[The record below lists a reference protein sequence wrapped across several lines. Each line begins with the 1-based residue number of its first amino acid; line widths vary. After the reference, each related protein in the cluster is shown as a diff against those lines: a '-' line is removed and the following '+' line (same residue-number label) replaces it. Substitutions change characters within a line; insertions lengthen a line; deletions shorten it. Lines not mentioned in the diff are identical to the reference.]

1 MGTKVD
7 ISNIVYQEITKLFPQ
22 ARCELNYRKD
32 YELLIAVILSA
43 QTTDVSVNK
52 ITEKLFKKYFSIND
66 FANAKLIDLENDIR
80 NIGLFR
86 NKSKNI
92 KKMAEIVVNK
102 YDSKI
107 PKTQEELESLP
118 GVGRKTANVF
128 LSEFYHVPR
137 IAVDTHVSRV
147 AIRLGLA
154 QKNDSPKKIE
164 QNLMNLYDESL
175 WIDLHHKLI
184 FFGRYYCKAKKPM
197 CKTCPLIKY
206 CKFPSL

>member
-1 MGTKVD
+1 MGKID
-7 ISNIVYQEITKLFPQ
+7 IPNIIYQEITNLFPQ

-32 YELLIAVILSA
+32 YELLIAIILSA

-52 ITEKLFKKYFSIND
+52 ITEKLFKKYLSIND
-66 FANAKLIDLENDIR
+66 FVNVKLIDLESDIK

-102 YDSKI
+102 YDSRI

-147 AIRLGLA
+147 SIRLGLA
-154 QKNDSPKKIE
+154 NRNDSPRKIE
-164 QNLMNLYDESL
+164 QNLMKLYDETL

-197 CKTCPLIKY
+197 CETCPLIKY

>member
-1 MGTKVD
+1 VGTKVD

>member
-1 MGTKVD
+1 MGTKID
-7 ISNIVYQEITKLFPQ
+7 IPNIVYQEITKLFPQ
-22 ARCELNYRKD
+22 ARCELNYKKD
-32 YELLIAVILSA
+32 YELLIAIILSA

-52 ITEKLFKKYFSIND
+52 ITEKLFKKYLSIND
-66 FANAKLIDLENDIR
+66 FANAERIDLENDIR

-92 KKMAEIVVNK
+92 KKMAEIIINK

-154 QKNDSPKKIE
+154 NKNDSPKKIE
-164 QNLMNLYDESL
+164 QNLMKIYDESL

-197 CKTCPLIKY
+197 CKGCPLIKY

>member
-1 MGTKVD
+1 VGTKVD

-206 CKFPSL
+206 CKFSSL